1 MRCNRRNGK
10 DRARWT
16 IRFHVPFLL
25 ALALSFGVF
34 QAKAV
39 SAAELLM
46 IEQAGCHWCAAWNR
60 DVGVV
65 YDKTAEGKRAPLRRI
80 DLKDDIPDD
89 LAAIRIERFT
99 PSFILVDD
107 GREIGRIRGYPGE
120 DFFWGLLGQMI
131 EKLPGKTS
139 DQENTSS

>member
-1 MRCNRRNGK
+1 MRRNRRNGN
-10 DRARWT
+10 DRACWA
-16 IRFHVPFLL
+16 IRFHLPFLL
-25 ALALSFGVF
+25 ALALSFGVL
-34 QAKAV
+34 QAKVV

-99 PSFILVDD
+99 PSFILVED